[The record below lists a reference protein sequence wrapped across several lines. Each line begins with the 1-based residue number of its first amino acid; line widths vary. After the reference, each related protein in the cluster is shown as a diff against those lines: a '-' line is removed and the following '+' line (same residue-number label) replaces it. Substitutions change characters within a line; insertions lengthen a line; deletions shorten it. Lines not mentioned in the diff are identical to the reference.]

1 MTELRDAVRRATMT
15 LAEAG
20 VESAPVDALHLAAHL
35 RGEDV
40 RETRRLMVRG
50 GVEAPEGY
58 ADLVAE
64 RANRVPL
71 QHLTGRAYF
80 RALELEV
87 GPGVFVPRPETET
100 LVDLA
105 LRALAGREA
114 PVVVD
119 LATGS
124 GAIALAVKQ
133 ECPAATVYAVEL
145 TDLAHAW
152 AVRNRDRLGLEV
164 TVDRGD
170 ARVAYPE
177 LAGLV
182 DVVTCNP
189 PYIPVGQ
196 VPVDPEVRDH
206 DPVEALYGGGADGL
220 AMPLAMAARAAEL
233 LREDGTLVM
242 EHAETQGDALPR
254 ALAGTGAWGR
264 VVDHVDLVGRPR
276 CAVATRQRPPHE
288 VLRFAPI
295 LRGDPGTSGIGSEP
309 VSRHE

>member
-1 MTELRDAVRRATMT
+1 MTELRDAVRRATGT

-35 RGEDV
+35 LGQDV
-40 RETRRLMVRG
+40 SETRRLMVLG

-58 ADLVAE
+58 ADLVTE

-80 RALELEV
+80 RGLELEV
-87 GPGVFVPRPETET
+87 GPGVFVPRPETE
-100 LVDLA
+100 LVVVLA
-105 LRALAGREA
+105 LRAIVGIQR

-133 ECPAATVYAVEL
+133 EWPQATVYAVEL
-145 TDLAHAW
+145 TELASAW
-152 AVRNRDRLGLEV
+152 AVRNRDRLGLDV

-170 ARVAYPE
+170 ARDAYPE
-177 LAGLV
+177 LAGTV

-189 PYIPVGQ
+189 PYIPDDQ

-206 DPVEALYGGGADGL
+206 DPIEALYGGSADGL
-220 AMPLAMAARAAEL
+220 ARPLEMAARAAVL
-233 LREDGTLVM
+233 LRDGGTLVM
-242 EHAETQGDALPR
+242 EHAETQGASLPR
-254 ALAGTGAWGR
+254 ALTATGDWGR
-264 VVDHVDLVGRPR
+264 VIDHVDLLGRPR
-276 CAVATRQRPPHE
+276 CVVAERHRVGGRE
-288 VLRFAPI
+288 LR
-295 LRGDPGTSGIGSEP
+295 
-309 VSRHE
+309 

>member
-1 MTELRDAVRRATMT
+1 MT

-40 RETRRLMVRG
+40 SETRRVMVLG

-64 RANRVPL
+64 RASRVPL

-80 RALELEV
+80 RGLELEV
-87 GPGVFVPRPETET
+87 GPGVFVPRPETEL

-105 LRALAGREA
+105 VRSIAGREA
-114 PVVVD
+114 PLVVD

-133 ECPAATVYAVEL
+133 EWPVATVYAVEL

-152 AVRNRDRLGLEV
+152 AVRNRDRLGLDV
-164 TVDRGD
+164 TVERGD
-170 ARVAYPE
+170 ARHAYPE
-177 LAGLV
+177 LSGSV

-189 PYIPVGQ
+189 PYIPDDQ

-206 DPVEALYGGGADGL
+206 DPVEALYGGSADGL
-220 AMPLAMAARAAEL
+220 ALPLAMAARAAEL
-233 LREDGTLVM
+233 LRDGGTLVM
-242 EHAETQGDALPR
+242 EHAETQGAALPR
-254 ALAGTGAWGR
+254 ALAGTGDWDK
-264 VVDHVDLVGRPR
+264 VVDHVDQLGRPR
-276 CAVATRQRPPHE
+276 CVVATRHRVRGREESERP
-288 VLRFAPI
+288 A
-295 LRGDPGTSGIGSEP
+295 
-309 VSRHE
+309 

>member
-1 MTELRDAVRRATMT
+1 MSELRDAVRRATMT

-20 VESAPVDALHLAAHL
+20 VASAPVDALHLAAHL

-40 RETRRLMVRG
+40 AETRRLMVLG
-50 GVEAPEGY
+50 GVEEPDGY
-58 ADLVAE
+58 ADLIAE
-64 RANRVPL
+64 RASRVPL

-80 RALELEV
+80 RGLELEV
-87 GPGVFVPRPETET
+87 GPGVFVPRPETEL

-105 LRALAGREA
+105 LRSLAGVER

-124 GAIALAVKQ
+124 GAIALAVKE

-152 AVRNRDRLGLEV
+152 AVRNRDRLRLDV

-170 ARVAYPE
+170 AREAYPE
-177 LAGLV
+177 LAGTV

-189 PYIPVGQ
+189 PYIPEGQ

-206 DPVEALYGGGADGL
+206 DPVEALYGGSADGL
-220 AMPLAMAARAAEL
+220 AVPVEMAARAAEL
-233 LREDGTLVM
+233 LRDGGTLVM
-242 EHAETQGDALPR
+242 EHAETQGATLPR
-254 ALAGTGAWGR
+254 ALAATGDWGS
-264 VVDHVDLVGRPR
+264 VLDHVDLLGRPR
-276 CAVATRQRPPHE
+276 CVVATRNKVGGRE
-288 VLRFAPI
+288 YR
-295 LRGDPGTSGIGSEP
+295 
-309 VSRHE
+309 

>member
-1 MTELRDAVRRATMT
+1 MSELRDAVRRATMT

-20 VESAPVDALHLAAHL
+20 VASAPVDALHLAAHL

-40 RETRRLMVRG
+40 AETRRLMVIG
-50 GVEAPEGY
+50 GIEEPEGY

-80 RALELEV
+80 RGLELEV
-87 GPGVFVPRPETET
+87 GPGVFVPRPETEL

-105 LRALAGREA
+105 LRALAGQER

-133 ECPAATVYAVEL
+133 EHPAATVYAVEL

-152 AVRNRDRLGLEV
+152 AVRNRDRLQLDVAIE
-164 TVDRGD
+164 RGD
-170 ARVAYPE
+170 ARHAYPE
-177 LAGLV
+177 LAGSA
-182 DVVTCNP
+182 DVVMCNP
-189 PYIPVGQ
+189 PYIPEGQ

-206 DPVEALYGGGADGL
+206 DPVEALYGGSADGL
-220 AMPLAMAARAAEL
+220 ALPLALAGRAAEL
-233 LREDGTLVM
+233 LTDGGTLVM
-242 EHAETQGDALPR
+242 EHAETQGDTLPR
-254 ALAGTGAWGR
+254 ALAGTGRWGSI
-264 VVDHVDLVGRPR
+264 VDHPDLLGRPR
-276 CAVATRQRPPHE
+276 CLVAVRHR
-288 VLRFAPI
+288 V
-295 LRGDPGTSGIGSEP
+295 RGRESS
-309 VSRHE
+309 

>member
-1 MTELRDAVRRATMT
+1 MSELRDAVRRATMT

-20 VESAPVDALHLAAHL
+20 VASAPVDALHLAAHL

-40 RETRRLMVRG
+40 AETRRLMLLG
-50 GVEAPEGY
+50 GVEEPDGY

-80 RALELEV
+80 RGLELEV
-87 GPGVFVPRPETET
+87 GPGVFVPRPETEL

-105 LRALAGREA
+105 LRSLAGVER

-124 GAIALAVKQ
+124 GAIALAVKE

-152 AVRNRDRLGLEV
+152 AVRNRDRLGLDV

-170 ARVAYPE
+170 AREAYPE
-177 LAGLV
+177 LAGTV

-189 PYIPVGQ
+189 PYIPVGR

-206 DPVEALYGGGADGL
+206 DPVEALYGGSADGL
-220 AMPLAMAARAAEL
+220 AVPVEMAARSAEL
-233 LREDGTLVM
+233 LRDGGTLVM
-242 EHAETQGDALPR
+242 EHAETQGATLPR
-254 ALAGTGAWGR
+254 ALAATGDWGS
-264 VVDHVDLVGRPR
+264 VMDHVDLLGRPR
-276 CAVATRQRPPHE
+276 CVVATRNKVGARE
-288 VLRFAPI
+288 YR
-295 LRGDPGTSGIGSEP
+295 
-309 VSRHE
+309 

>member
-1 MTELRDAVRRATMT
+1 VSELRDAVRRATMT

-40 RETRRLMVRG
+40 AETRRVMVLG

-64 RANRVPL
+64 RAGRVPL

-80 RALELEV
+80 RGLELEV
-87 GPGVFVPRPETET
+87 GPGVFLPRPETEL

-105 LRALAGREA
+105 LRGLAGHDA

-133 ECPAATVYAVEL
+133 ECPTARVYAVEL

-152 AVRNRDRLGLEV
+152 AVRNRDRLGLDVAVE
-164 TVDRGD
+164 RGD
-170 ARVAYPE
+170 AREAYPD
-177 LAGLV
+177 LDGRV

-189 PYIPVGQ
+189 PYIPDDQ
-196 VPVDPEVRDH
+196 VPLDPEVRDH
-206 DPVEALYGGGADGL
+206 DPREALYGGSADGL
-220 AMPLAMAARAAEL
+220 ALPLAMAARAAEL
-233 LREDGTLVM
+233 LRDGGTLVM
-242 EHAETQGDALPR
+242 EHAETQGDSLPR
-254 ALAGTGAWGR
+254 ALAGTGAWGQ
-264 VVDHVDLVGRPR
+264 VVDQADLLGRPR
-276 CAVATRQRPPHE
+276 CVVAHRNR
-288 VLRFAPI
+288 LAGRDA
-295 LRGDPGTSGIGSEP
+295 RG
-309 VSRHE
+309 

>member
-1 MTELRDAVRRATMT
+1 MVAELRDAVRRATMT

-40 RETRRLMVRG
+40 SETRRLMVLG

-64 RANRVPL
+64 RASRVPL
-71 QHLTGRAYF
+71 QHLTGRAHF
-80 RALELEV
+80 RGLELEV
-87 GPGVFVPRPETET
+87 GPGVFVPRPETEM

-105 LRALAGREA
+105 LRSLAGREA

-124 GAIALAVKQ
+124 GAIALAVKR
-133 ECPAATVYAVEL
+133 EWPAATVYAVEL

-152 AVRNRDRLGLEV
+152 AVRNRDRLGLDV
-164 TVDRGD
+164 TIERGD
-170 ARVAYPE
+170 ARHAYPE
-177 LAGLV
+177 LAGSV

-189 PYIPVGQ
+189 PYIPDDQ

-206 DPVEALYGGGADGL
+206 DPREALYGGGGNGL
-220 AMPLAMAARAAEL
+220 ALPLAMAARAAAL
-233 LREDGTLVM
+233 LRDEGTLVM
-242 EHAETQGDALPR
+242 EHADTQGDALPR
-254 ALAGTGAWGR
+254 ALAGTRSWDKI
-264 VVDHVDLVGRPR
+264 VDHVDLLGRPR
-276 CAVATRQRPPHE
+276 CVVATRHR
-288 VLRFAPI
+288 V
-295 LRGDPGTSGIGSEP
+295 RGRDES
-309 VSRHE
+309 

>member
-1 MTELRDAVRRATMT
+1 MT

-40 RETRRLMVRG
+40 SETRRLMVLG
-50 GVEAPEGY
+50 GIEAPEGY

-64 RANRVPL
+64 RAGRVPL

-80 RALELEV
+80 RGLELEV
-87 GPGVFVPRPETET
+87 GPGVFVPRPETEL

-105 LRALAGREA
+105 VRSLAGRQA

-124 GAIALAVKQ
+124 GAIALAVK
-133 ECPAATVYAVEL
+133 EEWPAATVYAVEL

-152 AVRNRDRLGLEV
+152 AVRNRDRLGLDVAIE
-164 TVDRGD
+164 RGD
-170 ARVAYPE
+170 ARHAYPE
-177 LAGLV
+177 LVGSV

-189 PYIPVGQ
+189 PYIPDDQ

-206 DPVEALYGGGADGL
+206 DPREALYGGGGDGL
-220 AMPLAMAARAAEL
+220 ALPLAMAARAAAL
-233 LREDGTLVM
+233 LRDEGTLVM
-242 EHAETQGDALPR
+242 EHADTQGDALPR
-254 ALAGTGAWGR
+254 ALSGTGDWDKI
-264 VVDHVDLVGRPR
+264 VDHVDLLGRPR
-276 CAVATRQRPPHE
+276 CAVATRHR
-288 VLRFAPI
+288 V
-295 LRGDPGTSGIGSEP
+295 RGRDESEG
-309 VSRHE
+309 RA

>member
-35 RGEDV
+35 LGQDV
-40 RETRRLMVRG
+40 SETRRLMVLG
-50 GVEAPEGY
+50 GTEAPEGY

-80 RALELEV
+80 RGLELEV
-87 GPGVFVPRPETET
+87 GPGVFVPRPETEL

-105 LRALAGREA
+105 LRALAGLRPNRR

-133 ECPAATVYAVEL
+133 ECPTATVYAVEL

-152 AVRNRDRLGLEV
+152 AVRNRDRLGLDV
-164 TVDRGD
+164 TVDSGD
-170 ARVAYPE
+170 ARDAYPD
-177 LAGLV
+177 LAGTV

-189 PYIPVGQ
+189 PYIPDDQ
-196 VPVDPEVRDH
+196 VPVDAEVRDH
-206 DPVEALYGGGADGL
+206 DPRDALYGGSADGL
-220 AMPLAMAARAAEL
+220 ARPLEMAAHAAAL
-233 LREDGTLVM
+233 LRDGGTLVM
-242 EHAETQGDALPR
+242 EHAETQGASLPR
-254 ALAGTGAWGR
+254 ALAATGSWGS
-264 VVDHVDLVGRPR
+264 VVDHADLLGRPR
-276 CAVATRQRPPHE
+276 CVTAERN
-288 VLRFAPI
+288 
-295 LRGDPGTSGIGSEP
+295 RGGGRE
-309 VSRHE
+309 

>member
-1 MTELRDAVRRATMT
+1 MT

-40 RETRRLMVRG
+40 SETRRLMVLG

-64 RANRVPL
+64 RASRVPL
-71 QHLTGRAYF
+71 QHLTGRAHF
-80 RALELEV
+80 RGLELEV
-87 GPGVFVPRPETET
+87 GPGVFVPRPESEL

-105 LRALAGREA
+105 LRSLAGREA

-133 ECPAATVYAVEL
+133 EWPAARVYAVEL

-152 AVRNRDRLGLEV
+152 AVRNRDRLGLDV
-164 TVDRGD
+164 TIERGD
-170 ARVAYPE
+170 ARHAYPE
-177 LAGLV
+177 LVRAV

-189 PYIPVGQ
+189 PYIPDDQ

-206 DPVEALYGGGADGL
+206 DPREALYGGSGDGL
-220 AMPLAMAARAAEL
+220 ALPLAMGARAAAL
-233 LREDGTLVM
+233 LRDGGTLVM
-242 EHAETQGDALPR
+242 EHADTQGAALPR
-254 ALAGTGAWGR
+254 ALAGTGDWDK
-264 VVDHVDLVGRPR
+264 VVDHVDLLGRPR
-276 CAVATRQRPPHE
+276 CVVATRHR
-288 VLRFAPI
+288 V
-295 LRGDPGTSGIGSEP
+295 RGRDESE
-309 VSRHE
+309 

>member
-40 RETRRLMVRG
+40 SETRRLMVLG
-50 GVEAPEGY
+50 GVEAPDGY

-80 RALELEV
+80 RGLELEV
-87 GPGVFVPRPETET
+87 GPGVFVPRPETEL

-105 LRALAGREA
+105 LRALAGPHA

-124 GAIALAVKQ
+124 GAIALAVKA

-152 AVRNRDRLGLEV
+152 AARNRDRLGLEV

-170 ARVAYPE
+170 ARHAYPE
-177 LAGLV
+177 LVDAV

-189 PYIPVGQ
+189 PYIPDDQ

-206 DPVEALYGGGADGL
+206 DPVEALYGGSADGL
-220 AMPLAMAARAAEL
+220 ALPLAMAARAAEL
-233 LREDGTLVM
+233 LRDGGTLVM
-242 EHAETQGDALPR
+242 EHAETQGAALPR
-254 ALAGTGAWGR
+254 ALASTGDWDK
-264 VVDHVDLVGRPR
+264 VVDHVDLLGRPR
-276 CAVATRQRPPHE
+276 CVVA
-288 VLRFAPI
+288 
-295 LRGDPGTSGIGSEP
+295 
-309 VSRHE
+309 SRHRVRRRDESEGRA

>member
-1 MTELRDAVRRATMT
+1 MT

-40 RETRRLMVRG
+40 SETRRLMVLG

-64 RANRVPL
+64 RAGRVPL

-80 RALELEV
+80 RGLELEV
-87 GPGVFVPRPETET
+87 GPGVFVPRPETEL

-105 LRALAGREA
+105 LRSLAGRDA

-124 GAIALAVKQ
+124 GAIALAVKA

-170 ARVAYPE
+170 ARHAYPE
-177 LAGLV
+177 LADAV

-189 PYIPVGQ
+189 PYIPDDQ

-206 DPVEALYGGGADGL
+206 DPVEALYGGSADGL
-220 AMPLAMAARAAEL
+220 ALPLAMAARAAEL
-233 LREDGTLVM
+233 LRDGGTLVM
-242 EHAETQGDALPR
+242 EHAETQGAALPR
-254 ALAGTGAWGR
+254 ALAATGDWDK
-264 VVDHVDLVGRPR
+264 VIDHVDLLGRPR
-276 CAVATRQRPPHE
+276 CVVA
-288 VLRFAPI
+288 
-295 LRGDPGTSGIGSEP
+295 
-309 VSRHE
+309 SRHRVRGRDESEGRA

>member
-1 MTELRDAVRRATMT
+1 MT

-40 RETRRLMVRG
+40 SETRRLMVLG

-64 RANRVPL
+64 RASRVPL
-71 QHLTGRAYF
+71 QHLTGRAHF
-80 RALELEV
+80 RGLELEV
-87 GPGVFVPRPETET
+87 GPGVFVPRPESEL

-105 LRALAGREA
+105 LRSLAGREA

-133 ECPAATVYAVEL
+133 EWPAARVYAVEL

-164 TVDRGD
+164 SVDRGD
-170 ARVAYPE
+170 ARHAYPE
-177 LAGLV
+177 LVDAV

-189 PYIPVGQ
+189 PYIPDDQ

-206 DPVEALYGGGADGL
+206 DPVEALYGGSVDGL
-220 AMPLAMAARAAEL
+220 ALPLAMAARAAEL
-233 LREDGTLVM
+233 LRDGGTLVM
-242 EHAETQGDALPR
+242 EHAETQGAALPR
-254 ALAGTGAWGR
+254 ALAGTGDWDR
-264 VVDHVDLVGRPR
+264 VIDHVDLLGRPR
-276 CAVATRQRPPHE
+276 CVVATRHR
-288 VLRFAPI
+288 V
-295 LRGDPGTSGIGSEP
+295 RGRD
-309 VSRHE
+309 VS

>member
-1 MTELRDAVRRATMT
+1 MTELRDAVRRATRT

-35 RGEDV
+35 LGRDV
-40 RETRRLMVRG
+40 SETRRLMVLG

-58 ADLVAE
+58 TDLVTE

-80 RALELEV
+80 RGLELEV
-87 GPGVFVPRPETET
+87 GPGVFVPRPETEL

-105 LRALAGREA
+105 LRAVAGIQR

-133 ECPAATVYAVEL
+133 EWPQATVYGIEL
-145 TDLAHAW
+145 ADLANAW
-152 AVRNRDRLGLEV
+152 AVRNRDRLGLDV

-170 ARVAYPE
+170 ARDAYPE
-177 LAGLV
+177 LAGTV

-189 PYIPVGQ
+189 PYIPDDQ
-196 VPVDPEVRDH
+196 MPVDPEVRDH
-206 DPVEALYGGGADGL
+206 DPAEALYGGSADGL
-220 AMPLAMAARAAEL
+220 ARPLEMAGRAAVL
-233 LREDGTLVM
+233 LRDGGSLVM
-242 EHAETQGDALPR
+242 EHAETQGASLPR
-254 ALAGTGAWGR
+254 ALAATGDWGR
-264 VVDHVDLVGRPR
+264 VVDHVDLLGRPR
-276 CAVATRQRPPHE
+276 CVVAE
-288 VLRFAPI
+288 
-295 LRGDPGTSGIGSEP
+295 
-309 VSRHE
+309 RHRVGGRE

>member
-20 VESAPVDALHLAAHL
+20 VASAPVDALQLAAHL

-40 RETRRLMVRG
+40 RETRRLMVLG

-64 RANRVPL
+64 RATRVPL

-80 RALELEV
+80 RGLELEV
-87 GPGVFVPRPETET
+87 GPGVFVPRPETEL

-105 LRALAGREA
+105 LRPLAGRTRPGRRRPRHRVGRHRPRGEA
-114 PVVVD
+114 GVP
-119 LATGS
+119 G
-124 GAIALAVKQ
+124 
-133 ECPAATVYAVEL
+133 ATVYAVEL

-152 AVRNRDRLGLEV
+152 AVRNRDRLGLDV

-170 ARVAYPE
+170 ARHAYPE
-177 LAGLV
+177 LVGSV

-189 PYIPVGQ
+189 PYIPDDQ

-206 DPVEALYGGGADGL
+206 DPREALYGGSGDGL
-220 AMPLAMAARAAEL
+220 ALPLEMAARAAEL
-233 LREDGTLVM
+233 LRDGGTLVM
-242 EHAETQGDALPR
+242 EHAETQGASLPR
-254 ALAGTGAWGR
+254 ALAGTGDWDK

-276 CAVATRQRPPHE
+276 CVVATRHRVRGRDE
-288 VLRFAPI
+288 V
-295 LRGDPGTSGIGSEP
+295 E
-309 VSRHE
+309 